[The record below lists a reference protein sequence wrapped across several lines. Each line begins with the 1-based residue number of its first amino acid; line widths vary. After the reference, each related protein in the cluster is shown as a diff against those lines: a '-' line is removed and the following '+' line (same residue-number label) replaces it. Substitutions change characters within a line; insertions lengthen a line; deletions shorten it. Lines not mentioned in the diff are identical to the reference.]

1 MDGQK
6 ILDAIFELKNDVNK
20 RFESLDKRFDMVDSQ
35 FGEVLNRLDRIEQA
49 QQDEVVAFLKNVNK
63 KINHQIDIYNELK
76 IDTELYYNKLNDM
89 ERRLYRLERKA

>member
-20 RFESLDKRFDMVDSQ
+20 RFESIDKRFDMVNSQ

-49 QQDEVVAFLKNVNK
+49 QEEEVVAFLKNVNK
-63 KINHQIDIYNELK
+63 NINHQIDIYNELK

>member
-20 RFESLDKRFDMVDSQ
+20 RFESIDKRFDMVDSQ

-49 QQDEVVAFLKNVNK
+49 QQEEVAFLKNVNK

-76 IDTELYYNKLNDM
+76 IDTELYYNKF
-89 ERRLYRLERKA
+89 K

>member
-20 RFESLDKRFDMVDSQ
+20 RFESIDKRFDMVDSQ

-49 QQDEVVAFLKNVNK
+49 QQEEVVAFLKNVNK

-76 IDTELYYNKLNDM
+76 IDTELYYNKF
-89 ERRLYRLERKA
+89 K